1 MILCVRFRVSSS
13 AFFQVNTV
21 SAERLYEIAAQWAA
35 CQPNT
40 ILFDICCGTGTI
52 GLSITNTAKNNI
64 KKLIGLELN
73 ESAVCDAKFNAQLNG
88 FYGNYETSNSTN
100 YSDDNNGGGIMKY
113 AEFIAGRAELT
124 LGEALDKHIDSKDD
138 TVVAILDPPRS
149 GVHATVCKLLRETN
163 KISKI
168 VYVSCNSRSCFDDCV
183 RLCQAPSKRV
193 VGFPFKP
200 IKVLA
205 VDLFPHTQHVE
216 MVMLLERCT
225 IDDIDESKLSSQ
237 ARKAVE
243 SDLYKKR
250 QKLLRSQGN

>member
-1 MILCVRFRVSSS
+1 M
-13 AFFQVNTV
+13 
-21 SAERLYEIAAQWAA
+21 YEIAAQWAA

-52 GLSITNTAKNNI
+52 GLCITNTAKNNI

-88 FYGNYETSNSTN
+88 FYGNYDNSNSN
-100 YSDDNNGGGIMKY
+100 LNSNLIDINSVMKY

-124 LGEALDKHIDSKDD
+124 LENALDNHIDSEDD

-149 GVHATVCKLLRETN
+149 GVHPTVCKLLRETD

-183 RLCQAPSKRV
+183 RLCQAPSKKV

-205 VDLFPHTQHVE
+205 VDLFPHTEHVE
-216 MVMLLERCT
+216 MVMLLQRCKM
-225 IDDIDESKLSSQ
+225 DDIDESQLSSQ
-237 ARKAVE
+237 GRKAVE
-243 SDLYKKR
+243 SDRYKKR
-250 QKLLRSQGN
+250 QKLLRAQAASAN